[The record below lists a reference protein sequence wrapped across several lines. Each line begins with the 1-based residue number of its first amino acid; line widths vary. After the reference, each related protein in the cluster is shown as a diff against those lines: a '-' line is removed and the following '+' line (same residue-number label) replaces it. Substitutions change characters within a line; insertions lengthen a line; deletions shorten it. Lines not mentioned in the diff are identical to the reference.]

1 MKEKELYILNLQS
14 ANAEFVITYCLSRF
28 NKVDFD
34 KKDVS
39 VLVEKPSYNKFK
51 IFINSFDKRIRL
63 SLLKEKTEGCL
74 IVPFI
79 EKA

>member
-1 MKEKELYILNLQS
+1 MKEKELYILSLQS

-39 VLVEKPSYNKFK
+39 VLV
-51 IFINSFDKRIRL
+51 
-63 SLLKEKTEGCL
+63 
-74 IVPFI
+74 
-79 EKA
+79 